1 MKGRKNIEDVD
12 TFFCSSAGPRG
23 AHNKVLL
30 VHRQRSEC
38 DSVLEQ
44 LRPSEASR
52 EAQQVELKLNHTLTH
67 VSRRSFQRTSFP
79 SRADGFCDRAEEGDE
94 KTHSRLEGRRIHA
107 QINFAMHPRY
117 QPNPMRGP
125 SFPEPSQQAIDSGSS
140 VVDRSENEMR
150 PPSPLLQA
158 EKLRGIYPP

>member
-1 MKGRKNIEDVD
+1 MRGRKNTEDTD
-12 TFFCSSAGPRG
+12 TFCCSSAEARR

-30 VHRQRSEC
+30 VHSQRSER

-44 LRPSEASR
+44 LWSSEVSR
-52 EAQQVELKLNHTLTH
+52 EAQQVELKLNDTLTH
-67 VSRRSFQRTSFP
+67 VSRGSFQRTSFL

-94 KTHSRLEGRRIHA
+94 KTHHRLEGSRIHA

-125 SFPEPSQQAIDSGSS
+125 SFPEPSQQAIDSVSS
-140 VVDRSENEMR
+140 VVDSSENEMR
-150 PPSPLLQA
+150 PPSPSLQA